1 MYLNTPA
8 NKFIGNGL
16 ILMTHFFENDSIL
29 TDDKDIAKTM
39 KIFFINTTQKLNLK
53 PYKDASLH
61 GINGITSNFDNRIRI
76 KKIKGSFPSFQEVSR
91 EDVKKIIINLNV
103 KKSSTRGSIPATV
116 LKQCLDVYL
125 PFLIKAINHAITENI
140 FPE

>member
-1 MYLNTPA
+1 
-8 NKFIGNGL
+8 
-16 ILMTHFFENDSIL
+16 MTHLLENDSIL

-53 PYKDASLH
+53 PYKDASLTA
-61 GINGITSNFDNRIRI
+61 INGITSNFDNRIRI

-91 EDVKKIIINLNV
+91 EDVKKIINLNV
-103 KKSSTRGSIPATV
+103 KKSSTRGSIPATI

>member
-1 MYLNTPA
+1 
-8 NKFIGNGL
+8 
-16 ILMTHFFENDSIL
+16 MTHLLENDSIL
-29 TDDKDIAKTM
+29 TDVKDIAKTM

-53 PYKDASLH
+53 PYKDASLT

-91 EDVKKIIINLNV
+91 EDVKKIINLNV
-103 KKSSTRGSIPATV
+103 KKSSTRGSIPATI

>member
-1 MYLNTPA
+1 
-8 NKFIGNGL
+8 
-16 ILMTHFFENDSIL
+16 MTHLLENDSIL

-91 EDVKKIIINLNV
+91 EDVKKIINLNV

>member
-1 MYLNTPA
+1 
-8 NKFIGNGL
+8 
-16 ILMTHFFENDSIL
+16 MTHLLENDSIL
-29 TDDKDIAKTM
+29 TDVKDIAKTM

-53 PYKDASLH
+53 PYKDASLT

-91 EDVKKIIINLNV
+91 EDVKKIINLNV

>member
-1 MYLNTPA
+1 
-8 NKFIGNGL
+8 
-16 ILMTHFFENDSIL
+16 MTHLLENDSIL

-53 PYKDASLH
+53 PYKDASLT

-91 EDVKKIIINLNV
+91 EDVKKIINLNV
-103 KKSSTRGSIPATV
+103 KKSSTMGSIPATI

>member
-1 MYLNTPA
+1 
-8 NKFIGNGL
+8 
-16 ILMTHFFENDSIL
+16 MTHLLENDSIL

-61 GINGITSNFDNRIRI
+61 GINGITSNFDNRISI
-76 KKIKGSFPSFQEVSR
+76 QKIKGSFPSFQEVSR

-103 KKSSTRGSIPATV
+103 KKSSTRGSIPATI

>member
-1 MYLNTPA
+1 
-8 NKFIGNGL
+8 
-16 ILMTHFFENDSIL
+16 MTHLLENDSIL

-91 EDVKKIIINLNV
+91 EDVKKIINLNV
-103 KKSSTRGSIPATV
+103 KKSSTRGSIPATI

>member
-1 MYLNTPA
+1 
-8 NKFIGNGL
+8 
-16 ILMTHFFENDSIL
+16 MTHLLENDSIL

-91 EDVKKIIINLNV
+91 EDVKKIINLNV
-103 KKSSTRGSIPATV
+103 KKLSTMGSIPATI

>member
-1 MYLNTPA
+1 
-8 NKFIGNGL
+8 
-16 ILMTHFFENDSIL
+16 MTHLLENDSIL

-39 KIFFINTTQKLNLK
+39 NIFFINTTQKLNLK
-53 PYKDASLH
+53 PYKDASLT

-91 EDVKKIIINLNV
+91 EDVKKIINLNV
-103 KKSSTRGSIPATV
+103 KKSSTRGSIPATI

>member
-1 MYLNTPA
+1 
-8 NKFIGNGL
+8 
-16 ILMTHFFENDSIL
+16 MTHLLENDSIL
-29 TDDKDIAKTM
+29 TDVKDIAKTM

-91 EDVKKIIINLNV
+91 EDVKKIINLNV
-103 KKSSTRGSIPATV
+103 KKSSTRGSIPATI

>member
-1 MYLNTPA
+1 
-8 NKFIGNGL
+8 
-16 ILMTHFFENDSIL
+16 MTHLLENDSIL
-29 TDDKDIAKTM
+29 TDVKDIAKTM

-53 PYKDASLH
+53 PYKDASLT

-91 EDVKKIIINLNV
+91 EDVKKIINLNV
-103 KKSSTRGSIPATV
+103 KKSSTMGSIPATI

>member
-1 MYLNTPA
+1 
-8 NKFIGNGL
+8 
-16 ILMTHFFENDSIL
+16 MTHLLENDSIL

-53 PYKDASLH
+53 PYKDASLT

-91 EDVKKIIINLNV
+91 EDVKKIINLNV

>member
-1 MYLNTPA
+1 
-8 NKFIGNGL
+8 
-16 ILMTHFFENDSIL
+16 MTHLLENDSIL

-39 KIFFINTTQKLNLK
+39 NIFFINTTQKLNLK
-53 PYKDASLH
+53 PYKDASLT

-91 EDVKKIIINLNV
+91 EDVKKIINLNV
-103 KKSSTRGSIPATV
+103 KKSSTMGSIPATI

>member
-1 MYLNTPA
+1 
-8 NKFIGNGL
+8 
-16 ILMTHFFENDSIL
+16 MTHLLENDSIL

-39 KIFFINTTQKLNLK
+39 NIFFINTTQKLNLK
-53 PYKDASLH
+53 PYKDASLT

-91 EDVKKIIINLNV
+91 EDVKKIINLNV

>member
-1 MYLNTPA
+1 
-8 NKFIGNGL
+8 
-16 ILMTHFFENDSIL
+16 MTHLLENDSIL

-53 PYKDASLH
+53 PYKDASLT

-91 EDVKKIIINLNV
+91 EDVKKIINLNV
-103 KKSSTRGSIPATV
+103 KKSSTRGSIPATI

>member
-1 MYLNTPA
+1 
-8 NKFIGNGL
+8 
-16 ILMTHFFENDSIL
+16 MTHLLENDSIL

-61 GINGITSNFDNRIRI
+61 SINGITSNFDNRIRI